1 MLLKKRGYTAIEIVL
16 VIGIMGILVTMVG
29 LSFSAFR
36 NSNILA
42 VETEKVVSLI
52 AQARNDTLS
61 SKNDTVYG
69 VRIESNRVV
78 LFESDTFSE
87 VDPDNIEISLDTS
100 VALTDIVLNGGGSD
114 IVFKRLSGKT
124 NEHGTMSLVLTSDP
138 TTKKTITIYATGLV
152 DIN

>member
-69 VRIESNRVV
+69 VRVESGRVV

>member
-69 VRIESNRVV
+69 VRVESGRVV

-124 NEHGTMSLVLTSDP
+124 NELGTMSLVLTSDP